1 MGKRTAQRFVKDL
14 LKYALGMSNCGA
26 FVSFE
31 VCFFPFGFDG
41 GVWDLIVLVR
51 DNCHSLNFFVSVRR
65 EWYSHAEPVTRQWTS
80 LQHILTDL

>member
-31 VCFFPFGFDG
+31 VCFLPFGFDG

-51 DNCHSLNFFVSVRR
+51 DNCHSFNFFGT
-65 EWYSHAEPVTRQWTS
+65 PMLS
-80 LQHILTDL
+80 LSQGSGHPFSIF